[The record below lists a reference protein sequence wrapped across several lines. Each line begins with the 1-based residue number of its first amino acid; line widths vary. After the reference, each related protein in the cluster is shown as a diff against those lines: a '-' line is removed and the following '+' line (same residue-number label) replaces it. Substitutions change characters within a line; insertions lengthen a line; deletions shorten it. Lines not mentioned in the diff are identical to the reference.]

1 MYSEGPSKP
10 HHGKIC
16 HIPTHCVKMCC
27 WRQEGRLAAGFSDFL
42 GWANS
47 YTNRIQIR
55 EALGEAGIFVKHLT
69 GTQWS
74 KDLSEMMF
82 TSIWFPKKNQTK
94 TCLVPAKIWIT
105 DCQSYCRMRL
115 QRVIKAFSRWLGWHV
130 PRLFINVKR
139 SLQKETECGLK
150 ARERQMLRY
159 YKTCFKGKYGSY
171 YCHVL
176 YWPQMNSYMEGM
188 V

>member
-1 MYSEGPSKP
+1 
-10 HHGKIC
+10 
-16 HIPTHCVKMCC
+16 MCC

-82 TSIWFPKKNQTK
+82 TSI
-94 TCLVPAKIWIT
+94 
-105 DCQSYCRMRL
+105 
-115 QRVIKAFSRWLGWHV
+115 
-130 PRLFINVKR
+130 
-139 SLQKETECGLK
+139 
-150 ARERQMLRY
+150 
-159 YKTCFKGKYGSY
+159 
-171 YCHVL
+171 
-176 YWPQMNSYMEGM
+176 
-188 V
+188 